1 MSTTLLNYNEICV
14 RYARA
19 LIKIFKN
26 ASEQNKCLKM
36 YKKLLD
42 LKKKSSLFENFLLS
56 PMIPINKKMNCLNK
70 LHSKLKIEKNLF
82 NFLCVLCK
90 HNRLFALEMIYSKVD
105 DIIKKKNNTV
115 RLDIITTEKIDE
127 QISNKIKHTVS
138 NSMKKDVD
146 INNIIDKSIIGGMIL
161 KIDSYMIDGSIS
173 TKLANY
179 KNIPKGLI

>member
-26 ASEQNKCLKM
+26 KSEQDKCLKM
-36 YKKLLD
+36 YRKLLD
-42 LKKKSSLFENFLLS
+42 LKKESKSFENFLLS

-82 NFLCVLCK
+82 NFLCILCK

-105 DIIKKKNNTV
+105 NIIKKKNNIV

-127 QISNKIKHTVS
+127 KISNKIKKTVS
-138 NSMKKDVD
+138 DLMKKSVE
-146 INNIIDKSIIGGMIL
+146 INNIVDKSILGGMIL
-161 KIDSYMIDGSIS
+161 KIDSYMIDDSIS
-173 TKLANY
+173 SKLSNY
-179 KNIPKGLI
+179 KKIPKGII